1 VKRLNA
7 RLLGLRVDRQVVR
20 QSLEQK
26 PSDKGL
32 QRQLRAIEK
41 EMLRTEKE
49 IERRFLEAA

>member
-32 QRQLRAIEK
+32 ERQLRAIEK